1 MLKKVKI
8 ALTCKKLF
16 LDISNL
22 IKKIPHKVNQK
33 DMKGKEPILQLL
45 LKPSHMNFV
54 DLQDLQELAP
64 CKNHPLSPGPVQVKN
79 PN

>member
-1 MLKKVKI
+1 MQEAIPGHKQPHQENSHNVYKK
-8 ALTCKKLF
+8 
-16 LDISNL
+16 N
-22 IKKIPHKVNQK
+22 
-33 DMKGKEPILQLL
+33 MKGQEPILQLL

-54 DLQDLQELAP
+54 DLRGLQELAP